1 MKNILLFLIT
11 VFSVTAQAQV
21 TIQVSD
27 EESKENIEFA
37 SILLPD
43 YKKSFVAD
51 EQGKFI
57 IDTNTYKLPLKVLI
71 QQFGFKSKEIILQNN
86 TKVYNIYLNPS
97 SELLREIII
106 PPKNAKIK
114 ERIYGR
120 TNEGSIKI
128 QGESSYYNHNS
139 SNTESNE
146 QFGMII
152 NTNNK
157 LKKVKKVHWH
167 VNKIDF
173 KKAFFGLQFYEVE
186 NGKPSKQIPHPPINF
201 ILTDKNTGWNVIN
214 IDELDIYINDHK
226 KIAAIIKVQKIEFK
240 KGNNTGG
247 YVLNIGLT
255 VGSSV
260 VGRESQYEDWT
271 KIPANFPFY
280 ITVDSYE

>member
-57 IDTNTYKLPLKVLI
+57 IDTNKYKLPLKVLI
-71 QQFGFKSKEIILQNN
+71 EQFGFESKEIILQNN
-86 TKVYNIYLNPS
+86 TKVYNIYLNPM

-106 PPKNAKIK
+106 PPKNAKNK

-120 TNEGSIKI
+120 TNEGSGNLK
-128 QGESSYYNHNS
+128 GAFRNYNEDNKNS
-139 SNTESNE
+139 GLE
-146 QFGMII
+146 FGMIL

-157 LKKVKKVHWH
+157 
-167 VNKIDF
+167 F
-173 KKAFFGLQFYEVE
+173 KKIEIKGE
-186 NGKPSKQIPHPPINF
+186 NQQNY
-201 ILTDKNTGWNVIN
+201 LMTNVGF
-214 IDELDIYINDHK
+214 
-226 KIAAIIKVQKIEFK
+226 AISNSI
-240 KGNNTGG
+240 
-247 YVLNIGLT
+247 
-255 VGSSV
+255 VGCDSTFD
-260 VGRESQYEDWT
+260 DWT
-271 KIPANFPFY
+271 KFPMNYPFY
-280 ITVDSYE
+280 TTVNSCE